1 MGTSSIL
8 EKPIKCPSCGEPI
21 SLDATLGT
29 QLAEEAEEKIRKH
42 FEAQARAD
50 REKIEQE
57 AKERAAAAT
66 ALELTDLRSQLAERN
81 KKIADSEE
89 RELALLKKTRELEE
103 RERNIDLNT
112 ERRLAEEKRAV
123 EEETAKRVAGQY
135 ELKLSEKDKQ
145 INDAR
150 KQADELT
157 RKMEQGSQQ
166 TQGETVELGLEERL
180 RALFIYDEIIPV
192 PKGVNGADVMQKVRD
207 GRGRECGVIL
217 WEAKQT
223 KAWSQGWV
231 QKLKEDQRQVKAEM
245 AILVSKMLPPEIKSF
260 GDIEGIYVTSFE
272 CIFPVANVLRAQL
285 IQVAA
290 TKRSSVGKSEKM
302 EVVWHYL
309 HGTAFKQ
316 RVEAVLEAFSAM
328 SATLNKE
335 KKAMTRIWAEREMQI
350 KQVVDNTI
358 GMHGDLQGLAGGSM
372 PTIQSLELPLLEE
385 NNEVAYATQGAIL
398 D

>member
-8 EKPIKCPSCGEPI
+8 ERPIKCPSCGEPI

-29 QLAEEAEEKIRKH
+29 QLAEEAEARIAKQ

-50 REKIEQE
+50 REKIEQQ

-66 ALELTDLRSQLAERN
+66 SLELTDLRSQLAERN

-103 RERNIDLNT
+103 REKNIDLNT

-135 ELKLSEKDKQ
+135 ELKLSDKDKQ

-150 KQADELT
+150 RQADELK
-157 RKMEQGSQQ
+157 RRMEQGSQQ
-166 TQGETVELGLEERL
+166 TQGETVELVLEERL
-180 RALFIYDEIIPV
+180 RTLFLYDEILPV

-231 QKLKEDQRQVKAEM
+231 QKLKEDQRQVQAEV
-245 AILVSKMLPPEIKSF
+245 AILVSKMLPLEIKSF
-260 GDIEGIYVTSFE
+260 GDIEGVYVTNFE

-290 TKRSSVGKSEKM
+290 TRRSAVGKSEKM

-309 HGTAFKQ
+309 HGTACKQ
-316 RVEAVLEAFSAM
+316 RVEAILEAFSAM

-350 KQVVDNTI
+350 TQVVDNTI

-372 PTIQSLELPLLEE
+372 PTLQSLELPLLEE
-385 NNEVAYATQGAIL
+385 DNEVA
-398 D
+398 